1 MDNCAKSKSPGS
13 KEHDIYCIIRETN
26 SALNNLKFQFDEFIA
41 RSTTADK
48 RKQNRGDR
56 TSSIQLV
63 ENESNAEQQQM
74 TDQLDSSTFA
84 KICTY

>member
-1 MDNCAKSKSPGS
+1 MM
-13 KEHDIYCIIRETN
+13 HDINFLMRVAN
-26 SALNNLKFQFDEFIA
+26 SALNNLKFQIEEFIA
-41 RSTTADK
+41 RSTTADND
-48 RKQNRGDR
+48 KQNRGDR
-56 TSSIQLV
+56 TSNIQLV

>member
-26 SALNNLKFQFDEFIA
+26 SALNNLKFQFKEFIA

-48 RKQNRGDR
+48 QNRGER
-56 TSSIQLV
+56 TSNIQLV

>member
-1 MDNCAKSKSPGS
+1 MDDCAKSQSPGS

-48 RKQNRGDR
+48 QKRGER
-56 TSSIQLV
+56 TSNIQLM
-63 ENESNAEQQQM
+63 ENESNVEQQQM
-74 TDQLDSSTFA
+74 TDQLDSSKFA